1 MPLMGQSIQSD
12 RRSPATGAAEEGGL
26 PWAGAVALED
36 GETLLATCRFDLDAD
51 LRFAEGFIALT
62 NRRLFADRPAS
73 ADATAAAE
81 TGPRSWSIDA
91 RTHLDVHV
99 RGAVGR
105 IELSQGER
113 IVARW
118 LFTLAR
124 AKGVHALEDAFDRL
138 RSEESREGGPPVA
151 AGRPATADATDG
163 GDEQEAAP
171 AAPPAGRGGD
181 ADGFAGAG
189 ADASWHALV
198 RVLSFARP
206 YAGMAILGGLLS
218 LASTAAALVPPYL
231 TMPLVD
237 DVLIKRQ
244 GGADVPF
251 ALVWWYLGGL
261 LAAAVAA
268 WLLSWAQMWTLA
280 WVSERIAAGLRTRTY
295 AHMQS
300 LSLDFFQA
308 KRTGDLMSRVGSDTD
323 KINIFL
329 SVNLIEFASNVM
341 LLILTAAVLDWLSP
355 LLALLTLVP
364 FPFVV
369 WLVYAVRE
377 RLRRGFGRASVAWG
391 DMTSVLTDTIPGIRV
406 VKAFAQESREID
418 RFHAANDKV
427 LEANDRV
434 NVVWAFFGPL
444 VSLFSEIGLLVVWV
458 AGAWLVFDGG
468 VTVGKLTAFLA
479 YIARFYGRV
488 ESMIRMVPAT
498 QRAAASAQRIFEI
511 LDCRPTVAEALRP
524 VRPGRVKGRI
534 EIAGVHF
541 RYGAREVL
549 HGIDLVIEPGEMIGL
564 VGTSGSGKSTLAN
577 LVCRFYDP
585 SSGTIRVDGVDLR
598 ELAIADYHR
607 NLGCVLQ
614 EPFLFF
620 GTIAENIAYG
630 RPDAARE
637 SIVEAARA
645 AGAHDFI
652 LAQPLAYDS
661 RLGERGGGLSGGER
675 QRLSIARALLVDPRI
690 LVLDEATSS
699 VDAETEA
706 IIQAAIDRLVTGRT
720 TIAIAHRLSTLRR
733 ANRLVVLDAGRIV
746 ETGTHDEL
754 LAADGAY
761 ARLYHAQMKAAEE
774 AAVP

>member
-1 MPLMGQSIQSD
+1 MPWPIDPPLEAGEQVL
-12 RRSPATGAAEEGGL
+12 ATG
-26 PWAGAVALED
+26 
-36 GETLLATCRFDLDAD
+36 RFDLDAA
-51 LRFAEGFIALT
+51 LRFSDGAIVLT
-62 NRRLFADRPAS
+62 TKRVIADRPAS
-73 ADATAAAE
+73 AAGTLAGDGPWTWPIGPE
-81 TGPRSWSIDA
+81 TR
-91 RTHLDVHV
+91 LDVQL
-99 RGAVGR
+99 RSAVGR
-105 IELSQGER
+105 VELFDGDR

-118 LFTLAR
+118 LFTPAR
-124 AKGVHALEDAFDRL
+124 ADGIHAIEDAFDARVAGPDGL
-138 RSEESREGGPPVA
+138 SEPAGGRTDRPAGGPAVA
-151 AGRPATADATDG
+151 EP
-163 GDEQEAAP
+163 DEKP
-171 AAPPAGRGGD
+171 LPAGRGLADD
-181 ADGFAGAG
+181 AGGT
-189 ADASWHALV
+189 ASWQALF
-198 RVLSFARP
+198 RLISFARP
-206 YAGMAILGGLLS
+206 HAGMAILGGLLS
-218 LASTAAALVPPYL
+218 LASTTAALVPPYL

-237 DVLIKRQ
+237 KVLIPRQ
-244 GGADVPF
+244 NGADVPF
-251 ALVWWYLGGL
+251 STVWWYLGGL
-261 LAAAVAA
+261 LAAALAA
-268 WLLSWAQMWTLA
+268 WLLSWAQTWTLG

-295 AHMQS
+295 AHMQT
-300 LSLDFFQA
+300 LSLDFFQG

-323 KINIFL
+323 KINVFL

-341 LLILTAAVLDWLSP
+341 LLALTAVVLVWLNP
-355 LLALLTLVP
+355 TLALLTLVP

-369 WLVYAVRE
+369 WLIYGVRE
-377 RLRRGFGRASVAWG
+377 RLRRGFARASVAWS
-391 DMTSVLTDTIPGIRV
+391 DMTSVLADAIPGIRV
-406 VKAFAQESREID
+406 VKAFAQERREID
-418 RFHAANDKV
+418 RFMTANERV

-434 NVVWAFFGPL
+434 NVIWSFTGPM
-444 VSLFSEIGLLVVWV
+444 VSLISEIGLLVVW
-458 AGAWLVFDGG
+458 ACGAWLVFTAG
-468 VTVGKLTAFLA
+468 VTVGGLTAFLA

-511 LDCRPTVAEALRP
+511 LDCKPSVAEAAKP
-524 VRPGRVKGRI
+524 VRLGRVAGRI

-585 SSGTIRVDGVDLR
+585 SSGAIRIDGVDLR
-598 ELAIADYHR
+598 DVDIADYHR

-620 GTIAENIAYG
+620 GTITENIAYG

-637 SIVEAARA
+637 RIVEAARA

-652 LAQPLAYDS
+652 LSQPLAYDS
-661 RLGERGGGLSGGER
+661 RVGERGGGLSGGER

-746 ETGTHDEL
+746 EVGTHDEL
-754 LAADGAY
+754 LAADGMY

-774 AAVP
+774 AAAPT

>member
-1 MPLMGQSIQSD
+1 MPPGSLP
-12 RRSPATGAAEEGGL
+12 SPAAANLLGGAL
-26 PWAGAVALED
+26 PWPIEPPLAP
-36 GETLLATCRFDLDAD
+36 GETVLATGRFDLDAG
-51 LRFAEGFIALT
+51 LRFSDGAIVLT
-62 NRRLFADRPAS
+62 TKRVIADRPAS
-73 ADATAAAE
+73 AAGALAGD
-81 TGPRSWSIDA
+81 GPWTWPIGPHTR
-91 RTHLDVHV
+91 LDVQL
-99 RGAVGR
+99 RSAVGR
-105 IELSQGER
+105 VELFDGDR

-118 LFTLAR
+118 LFTP
-124 AKGVHALEDAFDRL
+124 AKADGIHAIEDAFDARVAGPEGL
-138 RSEESREGGPPVA
+138 REPAGGRTDRPAGGPAAAEPDEKPV
-151 AGRPATADATDG
+151 
-163 GDEQEAAP
+163 
-171 AAPPAGRGGD
+171 PAGRGLADD
-181 ADGFAGAG
+181 AGGT
-189 ADASWHALV
+189 ASWRALF
-198 RVLSFARP
+198 RLISFARP
-206 YAGMAILGGLLS
+206 HAGVAILGGLLS
-218 LASTAAALVPPYL
+218 LASTTAALVPPYL

-237 DVLIKRQ
+237 KVLIPRQ
-244 GGADVPF
+244 NGAQVPF
-251 ALVWWYLGGL
+251 SMVWWYLGGL
-261 LAAAVAA
+261 LAAALAA
-268 WLLSWAQMWTLA
+268 WLLSWAQTWTLA

-295 AHMQS
+295 AHMQT
-300 LSLDFFQA
+300 LSLDFFQG

-323 KINIFL
+323 KINVFL

-341 LLILTAAVLDWLSP
+341 LLALTAVVLVWINP
-355 LLALLTLVP
+355 TLALLTLVP
-364 FPFVV
+364 FPFVI
-369 WLVYAVRE
+369 WLIYSVRE
-377 RLRRGFGRASVAWG
+377 RLRRGFARASVAWS
-391 DMTSVLTDTIPGIRV
+391 DMTSVLADAIPGIRV
-406 VKAFAQESREID
+406 VKAFAQEGREID
-418 RFHAANDKV
+418 RFMAANERV

-434 NVVWAFFGPL
+434 NVIWSFTGPM
-444 VSLFSEIGLLVVWV
+444 VSLISEIGLLVVW
-458 AGAWLVFDGG
+458 ACGAWLVFTAG
-468 VTVGKLTAFLA
+468 VTVGGLTAFLA

-511 LDCRPTVAEALRP
+511 LDCKPTVAEAAQP
-524 VRPGRVKGRI
+524 VRFGRVEGRI
-534 EIAGVHF
+534 EISGVHF

-585 SSGTIRVDGVDLR
+585 SSGAIRIDGVDLR
-598 ELAIADYHR
+598 DVDIADYHR

-637 SIVEAARA
+637 RIVEAARA

-652 LAQPLAYDS
+652 LSQPLAYDS
-661 RLGERGGGLSGGER
+661 RVGERGGGLSGGER

-690 LVLDEATSS
+690 LILDEATSS

-746 ETGTHDEL
+746 EVGTHDEL
-754 LAADGAY
+754 LAADGMY

-774 AAVP
+774 AEAPA